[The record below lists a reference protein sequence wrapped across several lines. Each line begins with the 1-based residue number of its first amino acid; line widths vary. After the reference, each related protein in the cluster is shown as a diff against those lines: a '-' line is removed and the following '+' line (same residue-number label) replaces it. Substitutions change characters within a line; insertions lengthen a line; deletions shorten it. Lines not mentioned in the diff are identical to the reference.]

1 MSRDKATYGKISQKY
16 EDWTE
21 LQAGRPA
28 PTAAYPAGPYVPEPE
43 PQYEM
48 SRMVFAAIG
57 IGIGAVLLVLSAYTF
72 YIAAQWGDYARDGA
86 QVGYNV
92 VAFFLLIAGIG
103 GIAATWN
110 HNFRVL
116 ADKPAAKRQG
126 H

>member
-1 MSRDKATYGKISQKY
+1 MSRDKATYGKISQQY
-16 EDWTE
+16 DDWAE
-21 LQAGRPA
+21 IQAGRPA

-43 PQYEM
+43 PNSEM
-48 SRMVFAAIG
+48 SKLVFAAIG
-57 IGIGAVLLVLSAYTF
+57 MGIGAALLALSAYTF

-116 ADKPAAKRQG
+116 SQPAKRD